1 MLQLILDR
9 LIANSVGLTTVEIA
23 EDIDAMSDRA
33 GVVESGSV
41 IVMPLREAAEPN
53 VLATGGHRQR
63 VRVQFL
69 TGIVIRQYGDTMGAE
84 RALAFD
90 TYKAAVEAALT
101 GWEPD
106 PFAEPCSLV
115 GGESSPVA
123 TGVSIYV
130 QTWETA
136 RYLTGATP

>member
-1 MLQLILDR
+1 MLELIVER
-9 LIANSVGLTTVEIA
+9 LIAEATNLTAVEIA
-23 EDIDAMSDRA
+23 EDIDAMADRA
-33 GVVESGSV
+33 GTLETGSV

-53 VLATGGHRQR
+53 VNATGGHRQR

-69 TGIVIRQYGDTMGAE
+69 TGIVIRQYDDAMGAE
-84 RALAFD
+84 RAKTFD
-90 TYKAAVEAALT
+90 GFKAAVERALT

-106 PFAEPCSLV
+106 PYADPCSLV
-115 GGESSPVA
+115 AGESSPVS

-136 RYLTGATP
+136 RFLTGALT

>member
-1 MLQLILDR
+1 MLELVVAR
-9 LIANSVGLTTVEIA
+9 LNDAAPGLTAIEIA
-23 EDIDAMSDRA
+23 EDIDAMADRA
-33 GVVESGSV
+33 GMVESGSV

-69 TGIVIRQYGDTMGAE
+69 IGIVIRHYDDAMGAE
-84 RALAFD
+84 RAKTFD
-90 TYKAAVEAALT
+90 TLKTTVEAALT

-106 PFAEPCSLV
+106 PYAEPCSLV
-115 GGESSPVA
+115 AGESNPVT

-136 RYLTGATP
+136 RYLTGV

>member
-1 MLQLILDR
+1 MLQLLVAR
-9 LIANSVGLTTVEIA
+9 LIEEAGALAAVEIA
-23 EDIDAMSDRA
+23 EDIDAMADRA
-33 GVVESGSV
+33 GTVESGTV

-69 TGIVIRQYGDTMGAE
+69 TGIVIRHYDDAMGAI
-84 RALAFD
+84 RAQAFD
-90 TYKAAVEAALT
+90 RLKSCVEAALT

-115 GGESSPVA
+115 AGESSPVT

-136 RYLTGATP
+136 RYLTGA

>member
-1 MLQLILDR
+1 MLSLIEDR
-9 LIANSVGLTTVEIA
+9 LTTTAQGLTAVEIA
-23 EDIDAMSDRA
+23 EDVDAMTDRA
-33 GVVESGSV
+33 GTVESGTV
-41 IVMPLREAAEPN
+41 ILMPYREAAEPN

-69 TGIVIRQYGDTMGAE
+69 TGIVIRHYDDAMGAA
-84 RALAFD
+84 RAKAFD
-90 TYKAAVEAALT
+90 SLKAAVEAALT

-106 PFAEPCSLV
+106 PYAEPCSLV
-115 GGESSPVA
+115 AGESSPVT

-136 RYLTGATP
+136 RYLTGA

>member
-1 MLQLILDR
+1 MLALIEER
-9 LIANSVGLTTVEIA
+9 LATSAVGIAGVVVA
-23 EDIDAMSDRA
+23 EDVDAMAERA
-33 GVVESGSV
+33 GTVESGSV
-41 IVMPLREAAEPN
+41 ILMPFREAAEPN

-69 TGIVIRQYGDTMGAE
+69 TGIVIRHYDDAMGAE
-84 RALAFD
+84 RAKSFD
-90 TYKAAVEAALT
+90 ALKAAVEVALT

-106 PFAEPCSLV
+106 PYAEPCSLV
-115 GGESSPVA
+115 AGESSPVA

-136 RYLTGATP
+136 RYLTGA

>member
-1 MLQLILDR
+1 MLQLIVER
-9 LIANSVGLTTVEIA
+9 LNAAAGLISVEIA
-23 EDIDAMSDRA
+23 EDIDAMAARA
-33 GVVESGSV
+33 GLVESGSV
-41 IVMPLREAAEPN
+41 IVMPYREAAEPN

-69 TGIVIRQYGDTMGAE
+69 TGIVIRHYDDAMGAE
-84 RALAFD
+84 RAKGFD
-90 TYKAAVEAALT
+90 DLKLAVEQVLT

-106 PFAEPCSLV
+106 PYAEPCSLV
-115 GGESSPVA
+115 GGESSPVV

-136 RYLTGATP
+136 RYLTGA